1 MHCLVLQ
8 LLVPAFV
15 TSSTSTCVWMRLPP
29 AAQACVCGCSDAGVT
44 GCCDSDT
51 SVDEAVEA
59 VPFTVHVTA
68 QASPAAHAPLRW
80 LTAACWVCCCA
91 RHVSCSI
98 GLQGSEGIGLIGYNS
113 ATLVTLGGCPLQN
126 RVYQYSIANTT
137 TEAICANNPDTGLL
151 EANLGPPSS
160 SYMCQVRPA
169 WRCKGGGP
177 VGNLVSRHGV
187 QPGGWGQGT
196 GGLDD
201 SGQLGP
207 QGEGGWEGLVKEMG

>member
-1 MHCLVLQ
+1 
-8 LLVPAFV
+8 
-15 TSSTSTCVWMRLPP
+15 
-29 AAQACVCGCSDAGVT
+29 VT

-68 QASPAAHAPLRW
+68 QAFPAAHAPLRW

-91 RHVSCSI
+91 RHVYCSI

-137 TEAICANNPDTGLL
+137 TGAICANNPDTGLL

-169 WRCKGGGP
+169 WRCKGGGR
-177 VGNLVSRHGV
+177 VGNMVPRHGV
-187 QPGGWGQGT
+187 QPGGGGGNCDARAGGQWGTWCQGHGVQPGGGDRGQGNLMIVGNWDSKGK
-196 GGLDD
+196 GG
-201 SGQLGP
+201 GR
-207 QGEGGWEGLVKEMG
+207 GW

>member
-8 LLVPAFV
+8 LLVPAFVTSSTGMCVDAFV

-44 GCCDSDT
+44 GRCDSDT
-51 SVDEAVEA
+51 SVDETVEA

-68 QASPAAHAPLRW
+68 QASPAAHAPSRW

-91 RHVSCSI
+91 RHVYCSI

-160 SYMCQVRPA
+160 SYMCQVGPA
-169 WRCKGGGP
+169 WRCKGGGAS
-177 VGNLVSRHGV
+177 GEHGAKTWGAAR
-187 QPGGWGQGT
+187 GG
-196 GGLDD
+196 GG
-201 SGQLGP
+201 SGEL
-207 QGEGGWEGLVKEMG
+207 